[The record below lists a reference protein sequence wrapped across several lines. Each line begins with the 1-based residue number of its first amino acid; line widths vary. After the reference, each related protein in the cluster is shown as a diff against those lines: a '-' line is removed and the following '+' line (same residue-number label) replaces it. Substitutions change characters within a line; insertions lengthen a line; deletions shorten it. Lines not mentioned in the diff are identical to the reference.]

1 MVESHN
7 LRTSMNIVSATQRT
21 EGTAEIDPVVEF
33 KKGVELLRNEYPQ
46 KALVRLQRAFES
58 DKHNPYYIS
67 FLGLSI
73 ARAQRKWDQASDLC
87 EIAVQLKPKEMQFH
101 LNLGEVYASAGLR
114 EKALDKLDE
123 AVELFGE
130 DARLKRARGMVVNRR
145 KPLLPFMGREHFLN
159 RELGKLR
166 HRTLKRLG
174 K

>member
-1 MVESHN
+1 M
-7 LRTSMNIVSATQRT
+7 
-21 EGTAEIDPVVEF
+21 
-33 KKGVELLRNEYPQ
+33 
-46 KALVRLQRAFES
+46 
-58 DKHNPYYIS
+58 
-67 FLGLSI
+67 
-73 ARAQRKWDQASDLC
+73 
-87 EIAVQLKPKEMQFH
+87 QLKPKEMQFH